1 MIIEPTS
8 IISVVFNLSL
18 QSSNKTTMT
27 MMMMM
32 MMIMMTA
39 SVSGT
44 ENMDIKFVVEN
55 ALDLM
60 IKQLN
65 HIDALTLD
73 LRPPFLNFELTEISL
88 VFVLSIIFL

>member
-1 MIIEPTS
+1 M
-8 IISVVFNLSL
+8 FNLSL

-27 MMMMM
+27 MTTT
-32 MMIMMTA
+32 MTA

-44 ENMDIKFVVEN
+44 ENMDTKFVVES

-65 HIDALTLD
+65 HIDALALD
-73 LRPPFLNFELTEISL
+73 LQPPLLNTELTKISI
-88 VFVLSIIFL
+88 VFILSIMFLEC

>member
-1 MIIEPTS
+1 M
-8 IISVVFNLSL
+8 
-18 QSSNKTTMT
+18 TMT

-32 MMIMMTA
+32 MMMMTA
-39 SVSGT
+39 SVLGT
-44 ENMDIKFVVEN
+44 ENMDIKFVAES
-55 ALDLM
+55 APDP

-88 VFVLSIIFL
+88 VFVLSIMFLEC